1 MRVFRTTASERLAMT
16 FWLSLL
22 AAAAALLLVWRSL

>member
-1 MRVFRTTASERLAMT
+1 MRLFRSTGSERLAMT

-22 AAAAALLLVWRSL
+22 ATAAGLLLVWRSL

>member
-1 MRVFRTTASERLAMT
+1 MRLFRTTSSERLAMT

-22 AAAAALLLVWRSL
+22 AAAAGLLLVWRSL